1 MDMLKQSIGIG
12 MLLMAG
18 HAFSAEITV
27 TTTED
32 VVKDDKE
39 CSLREA
45 IEYIN
50 NGMPEAGYNGCG
62 GKDAY
67 ASMSLKKNEV
77 YKLTKKIDIKAE
89 LNLKTAYDSNVNE
102 DVVLGLNN
110 AVIEMTGKDQ
120 IFNINDGEKE
130 LLAIN
135 FKEI

>member
-1 MDMLKQSIGIG
+1 MLKQSIGIG
-12 MLLMAG
+12 MLLIAG
-18 HAFSAEITV
+18 HAFSAEIIV

-67 ASMSLKKNEV
+67 ASISLKKMKFINSLK
-77 YKLTKKIDIKAE
+77 KLI
-89 LNLKTAYDSNVNE
+89 LKQN
-102 DVVLGLNN
+102 
-110 AVIEMTGKDQ
+110 
-120 IFNINDGEKE
+120 
-130 LLAIN
+130 
-135 FKEI
+135 